1 MNRKDAI
8 RVLRQEAFP
17 PLLREITD
25 PPPRLFVRGT
35 LSPAGYK
42 HLCVVGSRSFS
53 PYGKDVCERLI
64 AGLSG
69 YPVAVVSGLAL
80 GIDGIAHRAA
90 LSAGLPTIAVPGSG
104 LDGSVLYPRTHLGLS
119 RQIVEEGGALVSESE
134 PMEEAT
140 VWSFPKRNRLMA
152 GMCDA
157 ILIVEARE
165 RSGTLI
171 TARLGMEYN
180 RDVLVVPAPI
190 FTPYGEGS
198 NRLLREG
205 AQAVTGSGDIL
216 EALKIEAQST
226 KNEEQRMRHLS
237 DEEQKIFSALE
248 TPMPRDE
255 LIRTSGLPAVRAQI
269 VISSMEIKGFVCERL
284 GVVMRTS

>member
-1 MNRKDAI
+1 MNRKHDI
-8 RVLRQEAFP
+8 HELDSGGFP
-17 PLLREITD
+17 PLLREIHD
-25 PPPRLFVRGT
+25 PPEWLYLRGT
-35 LSPAGYK
+35 LPDPSYK
-42 HLCVVGSRSFS
+42 YLCVVGSRSYS
-53 PYGKDVCERLI
+53 PYGKNVCERLI
-64 AGLSG
+64 AGLG
-69 YPVAVVSGLAL
+69 GFPVVIVSGLAL
-80 GIDGIAHRAA
+80 GIDGVAHTAA

-104 LDGSVLYPRTHLGLS
+104 LDEHVLYPRAHVGLS
-119 RQIVEEGGALVSESE
+119 REIVQKGGALLSELPPDS
-134 PMEEAT
+134 EAT

-157 ILIVEARE
+157 VLVIEARE

-171 TARLGMEYN
+171 TARLGMECG

-190 FTPYGEGS
+190 FSPHGEGS

-205 AQAVTGSGDIL
+205 AQAITKSEDIL
-216 EALKIEAQST
+216 EALHIEAT
-226 KNEEQRMRHLS
+226 AKDTEGDIKTLS

-248 TPMPRDE
+248 TPLPRDE
-255 LIRTSGLPAVRAQI
+255 LIHVSGLSASRAQI